1 MVLAAATNDLVEL
14 ARQVGAGDEALR
26 HLDYGCLGVEEQW
39 RAYEHFG
46 YHEQEDLPG
55 WVVELKRRVRD
66 GELKYRMLTSD
77 SGDIVL
83 EFGDSSRVWGH
94 KMSRQ
99 TLKSFASEH
108 EAFVIGM
115 LQDGYLDDG
124 ALVNLNWARLPK
136 VLRKAHASVAMNH
149 LVRPWHEYMEV
160 VCGVALRGNYKPG
173 TQLSMGVLFCRTWTG
188 APEDEALDDHAL
200 LVRYH
205 DNNIFEV
212 WKMRALCSWNM
223 LPHQHRVFVERTA
236 SGELVELDRVPV
248 LDICTPGGY
257 AAIVMGD
264 AKLFPQAL
272 GRPSPFDP
280 KVAP

>member
-1 MVLAAATNDLVEL
+1 MVLAAATDDLVEL
-14 ARQVGAGDEALR
+14 ARQVGAGDGVLR
-26 HLDYGCLGVEEQW
+26 HLDYGCLEVEEQW

-46 YHEQEDLPG
+46 YHEQGDLPE
-55 WVVELKRRVRD
+55 WVKELKRRVQN
-66 GELKYRMLTSD
+66 GGMKYRVLTSD

-83 EFGDSSRVWGH
+83 EFGDSSRVWRH
-94 KMSRQ
+94 QMSRQ
-99 TLKSFASEH
+99 TLKGFASEY

-115 LQDGYLDDG
+115 IQNGYLDDL

-136 VLRKAHASVAMNH
+136 VLREAHAAIAMNH
-149 LVRPWHEYMEV
+149 LVRPWHEYMEI
-160 VCGVALRGNYKPG
+160 VCVVALRGNYKYEPD
-173 TQLSMGVLFCRTWTG
+173 TQLGILFCRTWTG
-188 APEDEALDDHAL
+188 TPEDETLDEHPL
-200 LVRYH
+200 LVQYH
-205 DNNIFEV
+205 KNHHFWV
-212 WKMRALCSWNM
+212 WKLRALCSWNM

-264 AKLFPQAL
+264 ATLFPQAL

-280 KVAP
+280 KEAP